1 MYNDNEFLFCLRP
14 KTDSKYWECPY
25 CKQRGK
31 VEKRFIPYVY
41 ARDYGFHRK
50 GEIVD
55 ENRFGACFSDKC
67 EAYIM
72 NQHGGI
78 YPSKANGYVYDS
90 FSNQNMKALYQNKT
104 PLYQNNTTDYQD
116 KTPLY
121 QNNTAEFSLLDK
133 KWLENYK
140 CTNSWEQ
147 NGVWITREIDLH
159 LNSNNPKDYDCGLVD
174 YLLGNKIAGE
184 KNVTREKVIEMFRQ
198 MGVMGGIKRT
208 YRKGTDVITTKGA
221 IYLQEDANG
230 DYRTGKVIYL
240 DDRGHRFKEK
250 SFESYPYFRE
260 VEGMKL
266 LFHDWLHNIYAKYKK
281 YKKIDDGEYV
291 LKQCL
296 FGLKRVKSM
305 LSQGRL
311 KGNGVWLYEA
321 EKTAIGMSVFY
332 PEYAHVSVGSAGQ
345 FNLDMTS
352 PLQEIGVE
360 NIKVFPDK
368 GNYNNWFKTAI
379 KIEEQ
384 LNQKSWLEG
393 KGLKPIR
400 IDVRNEVE
408 TCEYLKEGDDILDL
422 IDLEY

>member
-1 MYNDNEFLFCLRP
+1 MYNNKEYLFTLRP

-31 VEKRFIPYVY
+31 SEKRFIPYVY
-41 ARDYGFHRK
+41 ARDYGIHRQ

-67 EAYIM
+67 EAYRG
-72 NQHGGI
+72 NGHGGI

-90 FSNQNMKALYQNKT
+90 FSSENISAVYPNNLADYQNKT
-104 PLYQNNTTDYQD
+104 PLCE
-116 KTPLY
+116 
-121 QNNTAEFSLLDK
+121 NNTAEFSVLDK

-140 CTNSWEQ
+140 YASTWEQ
-147 NGVWITREIDLH
+147 NGVWITRQIDLH

-174 YLLGNKIAGE
+174 YLLGSKAAKE
-184 KNVTREKVIEMFRQ
+184 KNVTREKVIEIFRQ
-198 MGVMGGIKRT
+198 MGVMGSITRT
-208 YRKGTDVITTKGA
+208 LRKALDVITTKGA
-221 IYLQEDANG
+221 IYLQEDAQG

-240 DDRGHRFKEK
+240 NERGHRFKQK

-260 VEGMKL
+260 VEGMET

-281 YKKIDDGEYV
+281 YEKIDDGKYV

-305 LSQGRL
+305 LSEGRL
-311 KGNGVWLYEA
+311 KGNRALLYEA
-321 EKTAIGMSVFY
+321 EKTAVGMSVLF

-345 FNLDMTS
+345 FTLDMIS

-360 NIKVFPDK
+360 YVMVFPDK
-368 GNYNNWFKTAI
+368 GNYNNWSKTAT

-384 LNQKSWLEG
+384 LNQNFWREA

-400 IDVRNEVE
+400 IDVRGEVE
-408 TCEYLKEGDDILDL
+408 TCEYLKDGDDILDL